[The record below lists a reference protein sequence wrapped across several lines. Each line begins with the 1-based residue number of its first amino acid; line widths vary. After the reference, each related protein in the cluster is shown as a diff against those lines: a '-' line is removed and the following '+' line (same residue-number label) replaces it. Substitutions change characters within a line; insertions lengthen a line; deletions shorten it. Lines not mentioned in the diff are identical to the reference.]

1 MKLRIS
7 ILVVVACGVGLA
19 LFLQGGQADP
29 LSAGDDSHTQWLC
42 KSCAHDFLL
51 TARQVAQQADRDPQ
65 HWAPLKCPQ
74 CRQKQAYLAMVCPQ
88 CRTIYFGRDVPGES
102 GQCPKCSPGSPTV
115 VADSDRSREEL
126 PRPPDKS
133 AAAKPA
139 AKVR

>member
-7 ILVVVACGVGLA
+7 ILVVVACAVGLT
-19 LFLQGGQADP
+19 LVLQGGLADP

-65 HWAPLKCPQ
+65 HWAPLSCPQ

-102 GQCPKCSPGSPTV
+102 GHCPKCSPVNRTV
-115 VADSDRSREEL
+115 VADSDRPTDES
-126 PRPPDKS
+126 PRPPES
-133 AAAKPA
+133 AARSKPA